1 MINDAE
7 VPKELWGE
15 AVEKARTMINDA
27 EVPKELWGEAIR
39 TAAYICNRGPTE
51 ALNSQKTPAEVWYGR
66 KPNERQPTF
75 VIEDQQRRYLGA
87 WHIAIYKRNTKKEI
101 ARIGVEDE
109 SGQENREDD
118 DKITVAIR
126 KGERSHEMNLED
138 KDETSGFIDNVPKDF
153 EDLQGRPER
162 YMWEEAMTR
171 EANSIKTNNTWE
183 PIAENETRGDILDT
197 KWVFSYKPMEEKEED
212 RYKARLVVRGFAQS
226 F

>member
-1 MINDAE
+1 MRCEVRSNETKRQTKIPSKYNDY
-7 VPKELWGE
+7 ELYM
-15 AVEKARTMINDA
+15 AFDA
-27 EVPKELWGEAIR
+27 A
-39 TAAYICNRGPTE
+39 
-51 ALNSQKTPAEVWYGR
+51 
-66 KPNERQPTF
+66 
-75 VIEDQQRRYLGA
+75 
-87 WHIAIYKRNTKKEI
+87 
-101 ARIGVEDE
+101 
-109 SGQENREDD
+109 
-118 DKITVAIR
+118 
-126 KGERSHEMNLED
+126 
-138 KDETSGFIDNVPKDF
+138 GFIDNVPKDF